1 LHGSEAGDL
10 VALFNG
16 YRIAKSTNKRAVR
29 YGDEEWSDFR
39 KADVKLEKNTVNE
52 RIENGGMGQQIL
64 TDLIKNQNTLP
75 TLLDKQSTKQSPP
88 M

>member
-1 LHGSEAGDL
+1 MVGGSEAGDL

-39 KADVKLEKNTVNE
+39 KADVKLEK
-52 RIENGGMGQQIL
+52 
-64 TDLIKNQNTLP
+64 
-75 TLLDKQSTKQSPP
+75 KQRGKQKEKKMAECRGSRY
-88 M
+88 

>member
-1 LHGSEAGDL
+1 M
-10 VALFNG
+10 ALFNG

>member
-1 LHGSEAGDL
+1 MVVGSEAGDL

-39 KADVKLEKNTVNE
+39 KADVKFEKNAANRKNRRWRNAEAAWQRTVNI
-52 RIENGGMGQQIL
+52 RYCQIW
-64 TDLIKNQNTLP
+64 
-75 TLLDKQSTKQSPP
+75 
-88 M
+88 

>member
-1 LHGSEAGDL
+1 VCGLEAGDL

-39 KADVKLEKNTVNE
+39 KADVKLEKKTAAN
-52 RIENGGMGQQIL
+52 R
-64 TDLIKNQNTLP
+64 KNRRSRNAEAA
-75 TLLDKQSTKQSPP
+75 
-88 M
+88 

>member
-1 LHGSEAGDL
+1 MVGGSEAGDL

-39 KADVKLEKNTVNE
+39 KADVKLEKNAAN
-52 RIENGGMGQQIL
+52 R
-64 TDLIKNQNTLP
+64 KNRRCRNAEAA
-75 TLLDKQSTKQSPP
+75 DIDRFD
-88 M
+88 

>member
-1 LHGSEAGDL
+1 MAGGSEAGDL

-39 KADVKLEKNTVNE
+39 NADVKL
-52 RIENGGMGQQIL
+52 
-64 TDLIKNQNTLP
+64 
-75 TLLDKQSTKQSPP
+75 
-88 M
+88 